1 MNSKDERPTKFRRS
15 TSTRDTIM
23 KAIIDWPGH
32 FSAEEL
38 SGSLPSVSRASVFR
52 TLAALQESTL
62 ICRVLVDGG
71 TTRYRFGG
79 GQHHHH
85 LVCLECGEIQDIPD
99 CDADEFSRR
108 IASRHGYTIASH
120 QLELYG
126 YCSNCKTLD

>member
-52 TLAALQESTL
+52 TLAALQES
-62 ICRVLVDGG
+62 
-71 TTRYRFGG
+71 
-79 GQHHHH
+79 
-85 LVCLECGEIQDIPD
+85 
-99 CDADEFSRR
+99 S
-108 IASRHGYTIASH
+108 
-120 QLELYG
+120 
-126 YCSNCKTLD
+126 